1 MEHLETVGGEV
12 AFLEDLPVAM
22 KFLNLERKHRRR
34 KPAAV
39 GCNNPDDYAVLFI
52 VSFKR
57 RLELQIDFFADFF
70 LRKLIHK

>member
-1 MEHLETVGGEV
+1 MEHLETFGGEV
-12 AFLEDLPVAM
+12 ASLEDLPVAM

-52 VSFKR
+52 VSIKS
-57 RLELQIDFFADFF
+57 RLEC
-70 LRKLIHK
+70 RLISLPISF